1 MIKTFVL
8 IVALAGLNPVTGGKD
23 LMLFPQKFETVESC
37 IEFARMNKE
46 PLFQRTWEFYGVRPV
61 ENIYCVS
68 EEQLK
73 TMNIRPQ
80 TKEDIT
86 PPTTTPTPKQE
97 PEQEN
102 NTLDWDDWNKQSRLD
117 I

>member
-37 IEFARMNKE
+37 IEYARLNKE
-46 PLFQRTWEFYGVRPV
+46 PLFHRTWEFYGIRPV
-61 ENIYCVS
+61 ENIYCVN
-68 EEQLK
+68 EEKLK
-73 TMNIRPQ
+73 TMNIKPQ

-86 PPTTTPTPKQE
+86 PPTP
-97 PEQEN
+97 PEREN
-102 NTLDWDDWNKQSRLD
+102 NTLDWDDWNKQSSLD